1 MVPLPSPWKK
11 AAGIFL
17 LLHTA
22 VFPVHAQLTNAA
34 LGKTATASGEV
45 YDAQRAPGMITDGSA
60 STFSHPA
67 APVAPATALG
77 FKYTI
82 DLGSLQPLNKLRILN
97 RNDGCCPERLTNY
110 RVSLFAADPAV
121 AAAPAV
127 WTTVVR
133 ANGTNSGAGGVD
145 EVLAGANPAGQF
157 NGRWIRLE
165 NLNNTSYHPQVAEIE
180 ALTSPNV
187 ALYKTVTASAAV
199 GAGAP
204 ASALTDGNST
214 TSSFPA
220 GAAGATLGFY
230 YQVDLSGDYGL
241 DRLVLYSRHDCCP
254 ERTTNY
260 RVTLFAD
267 NAGVPGAPRWTADI
281 RTDNSFAT
289 AASGEVIR
297 PEQGSGEMRGR
308 FLRITNLS
316 NEASNPQFAEIEAYR
331 ATPPAIRY
339 FTTTAGNI
347 TKAGAAGL
355 PAQATLSWDLQGAAS
370 ATISPGAVPAS
381 LPSGST
387 VVSPASATTY
397 TLTATNT
404 AGSVSASILIA
415 VDAPQIP
422 PGINEF
428 VTDNAAGLED
438 EDGSKPDWIE
448 LFNPNNFTLP
458 LAGAHLS
465 DDAGIPAKW
474 TFPAGTTLPPNGYLT
489 VFASGKDRRVS
500 SAPLHTNFQLQKSGE
515 SLSLHA
521 PDGTT
526 LWSRIPGDY
535 PASLTYPPQSQDTS
549 YGMNGTGQLRFF
561 RPPTP
566 GAVNG
571 ALGFT
576 TVVEDTSFSVK
587 RGFYTTPQSVAITT
601 ATPGATIRYTT
612 NGTRPTETVGTVY
625 TTPITI
631 TATTVLRAVASL
643 NGAAPTNVDTH
654 TYIFPGSVQTQ
665 SAMLA
670 SITGNATFGPQIPA
684 ALTDIPSI
692 SLTLPSTAA
701 INQDT
706 EVETAVEWLHN
717 ADPLQ
722 HTQVDAA
729 VTLFGGAYTD
739 FTKKSFRLY
748 FRSEY
753 GDAKLAAPLFTG
765 HEHGLKPM
773 EEFDSLELRNGSHD
787 MVDRGFYMSNLFT
800 DQVLKEM
807 GHLAPHGRM
816 VHLYFNGRY
825 HGMYHLRERWNADMH
840 ADYLGGSKDDYEAI
854 NGNLN
859 VGGWADPGTVFDG
872 DGTAWEYLKTRR
884 ANYNELRGLLDVQ
897 NYVDFMIT
905 FMFGNSEDEWRGVSP
920 NRLVG
925 NGSGARFILNDADGW
940 LSINS
945 SNSVSAWDGND
956 NNTARNATFTNGN
969 FTPGR
974 ANGDGP
980 ASLFSAMLLTG
991 GVDHRM
997 LVADSIHRHFF
1008 NDGVLT
1014 PTRNDA
1020 RLRTMCTATQR
1031 PFIAEAA
1038 RWSNL
1043 YRTPASWAAARDVCL
1058 NSWIPNRTNAVLS
1071 QFRTA
1076 GFYPAVNAP
1085 VFSKNGGVFTPPFN
1099 LSLSVPSLPAGAVIY
1114 YTLDGSDPRT
1124 PGGALNTTP
1133 APLTYTGP
1141 FALTSNTIVRART
1154 RSTAGI
1160 WSALQEGFFQIST
1173 SSPVPAGAVVPGELH
1188 FNPTGNTDA
1197 EFIELI
1203 NVSPA
1208 AVNLRGCRFTAGID
1222 FAFSEFRDT
1231 LLAPGQRI
1239 VLVQSEFIHRQRYSW
1254 DRRIAGIYSGSLNN
1268 AGEALTLVRGLDPV
1282 FSFAFNS
1289 TWELLAD
1296 GGGRS
1301 LTLIKP
1307 AQGKNLDA
1315 PENWRSSSITDGTP
1329 GAGDAGPAFTGV
1341 PASDTDGDG
1350 IPALMEYSLG
1360 TSDSLP
1366 NPDAGLAASPPP
1378 LPGGLPLF
1386 SYTRAAA
1393 ADDTFL
1399 VPQIASDLST
1409 WNSGATWLQPLS
1421 ETVLADGRI
1430 RITLTPGPAFPAG
1443 QRAFFRLQATPR
1455 P

>member
-1 MVPLPSPWKK
+1 MLPISFRKQ
-11 AAGIFL
+11 ASTAFL
-17 LLHTA
+17 LLAATGL
-22 VFPVHAQLTNAA
+22 PIHAQPTNAA
-34 LGKTATASGEV
+34 LGKPVTASGPV
-45 YDAQRAPGMITDGSA
+45 YDAARAPGMITDGSA
-60 STFSHPA
+60 SSFSHPA

-82 DLGSLQPLNKLRILN
+82 NLGSSQALNKLRILN
-97 RNDGCCPERLTNY
+97 RNDGCCPERLSNY
-110 RVSLFAADPAV
+110 RVSLFADDPAV
-121 AAAPAV
+121 AGTPAV
-127 WTTVVR
+127 WTTVLR
-133 ANGTNSGAGGVD
+133 ANGTNSGIGGVD
-145 EVLAGANPAGQF
+145 EVLASGHPAGRFAGQ
-157 NGRWIRLE
+157 WIRLE
-165 NLNNTSYHPQVAEIE
+165 NLSNATYHPQVAEVE
-180 ALTSPNV
+180 ALTSANV
-187 ALYKTVTASAAV
+187 ALYKTVTASAAT

-204 ASALTDGNST
+204 ASALTDGIST
-214 TSSFPA
+214 TYSFPA

-230 YQVDLSGDYGL
+230 YQVDFSGDFAL

-260 RVTLFAD
+260 RVTLHAD
-267 NAGVPGAPRWTADI
+267 NAGNPGDVRWTADV
-281 RTDNSFAT
+281 RPDGSFT
-289 AASGEVIR
+289 PAASGEVLR
-297 PEQGSGEMRGR
+297 PEQGTGEMRGR
-308 FLRITNLS
+308 FLRITNL
-316 NEASNPQFAEIEAYR
+316 NNQASNPQFAEIEAYR
-331 ATPPAIRY
+331 ATPPTIRF
-339 FTTTAGNI
+339 FTTNAGNI
-347 TKAGAAGL
+347 TKTGAPGL
-355 PAQATLSWDLQGAAS
+355 PNQATLSWETQGAAS
-370 ATISPGAVPAS
+370 ASIAPGNLPVFLPA
-381 LPSGST
+381 GNIT
-387 VVSPASATTY
+387 VTPATATTY
-397 TLTATNT
+397 TLTASNS
-404 AGSVSASILIA
+404 AGSVTASVLIA
-415 VDAPQIP
+415 VDAAPLP
-422 PGINEF
+422 PRINEF

-438 EDGSKPDWIE
+438 EDGAKPDWIE
-448 LFNPNNFTLP
+448 LFNPNPFTLP

-465 DDAGIPAKW
+465 DEAGIPAKW
-474 TFPAGTTLPPNGYLT
+474 TFPDGVTLPPLGYLT
-489 VFASGKDRRVS
+489 VFASGKDRRVPA
-500 SAPLHTNFQLQKSGE
+500 APLHTNFQLQKSGE
-515 SLSLHA
+515 ILSLHA

-526 LWSRIPGDY
+526 LWSRVPADY
-535 PASLTYPPQSQDTS
+535 PATLTYPSQSQDTS
-549 YGMNGTGQLRFF
+549 YGVNGTGQLRFF

-566 GAVNG
+566 GAVNDP
-571 ALGFT
+571 LGFT

-587 RGFYTTPQSVAITT
+587 RGFYTTPQSVAITS

-612 NGTRPTETVGTVY
+612 NGTRPTESVGTVY

-631 TATTVLRAVASL
+631 TATAVLRAAAFL

-692 SLTLPSTAA
+692 SLTMASTAA

-717 ADPLQ
+717 TDPLQ
-722 HTQVDAA
+722 HTQADAA
-729 VTLFGGAYTD
+729 VTLFGGAYTN

-753 GDAKLAAPLFTG
+753 GDAKLAAPLFAG

-816 VHLYFNGRY
+816 VHLYFNGLY

-884 ANYNELRGLLDVQ
+884 TNYNELRGLLDVQ
-897 NYVDFMIT
+897 NFVDFMIT

-920 NRLVG
+920 NRLIG

-945 SNSVSAWDGND
+945 SNSISAWDGSD
-956 NNTARNATFTNGN
+956 NNTARSATFTNGN
-969 FTPGR
+969 FNPGR
-974 ANGDGP
+974 AMGDGP

-1043 YRTPASWAAARDVCL
+1043 YRTPASWATARDVCL

-1076 GFYPAVNAP
+1076 GFYPTVNAP
-1085 VFSKNGGVFTPPFN
+1085 VFGQNGGVFSAPYN
-1099 LSLSVPSLPAGAVIY
+1099 LSLSVPSLPAGAVIH
-1114 YTLDGSDPRT
+1114 YTLDGSDPRA
-1124 PGGALNTTP
+1124 PGGAVNTTP

-1141 FALTSNTIVRART
+1141 FALTANTIVRART
-1154 RSTAGI
+1154 RTTAGV
-1160 WSALQEGFFQIST
+1160 WSALQEGFFLLST

-1282 FSFAFNS
+1282 FSFAFNNA
-1289 TWELLAD
+1289 WQLLAD

-1307 AQGKNLDA
+1307 APGKNLNA

-1329 GAGDAGPAFTGV
+1329 GTGDAGPAFTGV
-1341 PASDTDGDG
+1341 PTADADGDG
-1350 IPALMEYSLG
+1350 FSALMEYSLG
-1360 TSDSLP
+1360 TSDSLT
-1366 NPDAGLAASPPP
+1366 NPDAGLAASSPP

-1393 ADDTFL
+1393 ADDTLL

-1409 WNSGATWLQPLS
+1409 WNSGTDWLQPVS
-1421 ETVLADGRI
+1421 EVVLPDGRI
-1430 RITLTPGPAFPAG
+1430 RVTLAPGPGFPVG
-1443 QRAFFRLQATPR
+1443 QRAFFRLRTTPR